1 MTGAKQLVRA
11 VSLDKH
17 TIPSEFIEMTD
28 WLYHYDV
35 SAQFALKH
43 WKRRD
48 IWPMAEDAD
57 HPKQVAMR
65 QNTMAMTDIVK
76 TITKVSFKS
85 GEFLLGTI

>member
-1 MTGAKQLVRA
+1 VTGAKQLVRA

-48 IWPMAEDAD
+48 IWPMAEDATR
-57 HPKQVAMR
+57 PQQAIVR

-76 TITKVSFKS
+76 TISKVNVRFRR
-85 GEFLLGTI
+85 FV

>member
-1 MTGAKQLVRA
+1 M
-11 VSLDKH
+11 SLDKH

-48 IWPMAEDAD
+48 IWPMAEDANT
-57 HPKQVAMR
+57 PQQGAMR
-65 QNTMAMTDIVK
+65 QNTMAMTDIIK
-76 TITKVSFKS
+76 RISEVSWKFTS
-85 GEFLLGTI
+85 SCDEWV